1 MTVFPNQLKEIKM
14 AGEKIVFVNLGQKF
28 DSTTIRDNY
37 YKNITDYLRS
47 QKFNLTVEDGD
58 EYDKELTVK
67 LLKDADGV
75 IFSSNGP
82 MSRDVMQRLPK
93 LKFIQRYGIGLNSV
107 DLDAATDFGKVV
119 CYTPG
124 YCSEEIGIHAVALGL
139 AALRNI
145 AYYDRMTRKG
155 VWLKGNGLMPRRPWN
170 LTMGIFALGASG
182 SVVAKVMRQGFGA
195 KVIAYDPY
203 VKPEAA
209 KALDVELVSFDEL
222 LGQADMIFINAP
234 LTKETHHIFNDV
246 AFAKMK
252 DGSILV
258 NISRGGIVD
267 TKAMTKALSSGKLS
281 KAALDVFEKE
291 PLDPN
296 EEFLKN
302 DNVIVTPHSAYYGRE
317 SLDNADYLI
326 GHIPARFFL
335 DRKLYKRNLAN
346 PAVMEKLPG
355 YTLLDT
361 AVE

>member
-1 MTVFPNQLKEIKM
+1 M
-14 AGEKIVFVNLGQKF
+14 AGEKIILVNLGQKF
-28 DSTTIRDNY
+28 DSTNIRDEY

-47 QKFNLTVEDGD
+47 QKFDVEVADGD
-58 EYDKELTVK
+58 EYDKELTLK

-82 MSRDVMQRLPK
+82 MSRDVMEKLPR
-93 LKFIQRYGIGLNSV
+93 LKFILRYGIGLNSV
-107 DLDAATDFGKVV
+107 DLDAAAELAKVV

-124 YCSEEIGIHAVALGL
+124 YCSEEIGIHAVAMGL

-155 VWLKGNGLMPRRPWN
+155 IWLKGNGPLPRRPRN
-170 LTMGIFALGASG
+170 MTIGIFALGASG
-182 SVVAKVMRQGFGA
+182 SVVARAMGQGFGSR
-195 KVIAYDPY
+195 VIAHDPY
-203 VKPEAA
+203 IQPETA
-209 KALDVELVSFDEL
+209 KALNVERVSFDEL
-222 LGQADMIFINAP
+222 LKQSDMIFINAP
-234 LTKETHHIFNDV
+234 LTPETFHIFNDD

-252 DGSILV
+252 DGVILV

-267 TKAMTKALSSGKLS
+267 TKAMTRALKSGKLA

-302 DNVIVTPHSAYYGRE
+302 DFVTVTPHSAYYGKE

-326 GHIPARFFL
+326 GHIPARFFI
-335 DRKLYKRNLAN
+335 DKKLYKRNLAN
-346 PAVMEKLPG
+346 PAVMERLAG
-355 YTLLDT
+355 YKLLDIP
-361 AVE
+361 VE